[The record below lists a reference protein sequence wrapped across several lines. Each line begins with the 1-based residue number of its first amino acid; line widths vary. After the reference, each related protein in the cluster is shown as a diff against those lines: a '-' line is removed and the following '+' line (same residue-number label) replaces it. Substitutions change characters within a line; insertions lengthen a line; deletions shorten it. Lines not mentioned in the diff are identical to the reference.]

1 MHSQNP
7 PMIHRDV
14 KPPNILIERG
24 TLHVYMTDMGL
35 ARIKMGRA
43 TMTQVGMIGTAY
55 YAAPETFQGAAGTAS
70 DVWAFGMV
78 LLELYGERH
87 AWGDVKSQHHL
98 LGKIM
103 TKQLPYIGHLDES
116 RQNICKACLNYDP
129 KARKSVP
136 EVLQL
141 LRTTE

>member
-1 MHSQNP
+1 
-7 PMIHRDV
+7 
-14 KPPNILIERG
+14 
-24 TLHVYMTDMGL
+24 
-35 ARIKMGRA
+35 MGRA